1 MMILYPTNKVWI
13 LSSQLRWPVQQFT
26 CAKPNDLSSVL
37 SHSVKK
43 RGKKNLHMIFVFQN
57 LKHHEHL
64 KSCPIKHV
72 ISVYSWYTVKY
83 KSTFR
88 LGLPAF
94 FVIGKSSYGNIHLS
108 KDRLVLIILAV
119 FDAFPLWWGLWNW
132 STWLFS
138 VTEFVSVLFRLIMYM
153 CECYLMN

>member
-1 MMILYPTNKVWI
+1 
-13 LSSQLRWPVQQFT
+13 
-26 CAKPNDLSSVL
+26 
-37 SHSVKK
+37 
-43 RGKKNLHMIFVFQN
+43 MIFVFQN

-138 VTEFVSVLFRLIMYM
+138 DWIRLCIIQIDNVHVWVLFDELISK
-153 CECYLMN
+153 EEDLTSVFLSDLKRTVKGFILTLGGWVSSLWVVHNLPFFIN

>member
-1 MMILYPTNKVWI
+1 
-13 LSSQLRWPVQQFT
+13 
-26 CAKPNDLSSVL
+26 
-37 SHSVKK
+37 
-43 RGKKNLHMIFVFQN
+43 MIFVFQN

-138 VTEFVSVLFRLIMYM
+138 DWIRLCIIQIDNVHVWVLFDELIS
-153 CECYLMN
+153 EEGDLTSVFLSDLKRTVKGFILTLGGWVSSLWVVHNLPFFIN

>member
-1 MMILYPTNKVWI
+1 
-13 LSSQLRWPVQQFT
+13 
-26 CAKPNDLSSVL
+26 
-37 SHSVKK
+37 
-43 RGKKNLHMIFVFQN
+43 MIFVFQN
-57 LKHHEHL
+57 MKHHEHL

-138 VTEFVSVLFRLIMYM
+138 DWIRLCIIQIDNVHVWVLFDELISEEGDLTSVFFKWLKEDCERLYINAWWMS
-153 CECYLMN
+153 